1 MYKTYFE
8 KGIGNSDIFTLIRE
22 DQER

>member
-1 MYKTYFE
+1 MYKIYFE